1 MNPGVLGYV
10 FAAFFWGANLPLT
23 AVMFGAFEPF
33 FMSAIRATIAVGV
46 LWLIARSQRTPDEP
60 AHGLSFGRH
69 ALMSGSA
76 AAFFILYN
84 LGLKY
89 THPITAAAIIAGSPV
104 VAAAT
109 MRLATGARLERGFAV
124 AAALTLLGAGIAI
137 WGRARD
143 SGQGFILQGGEPLL
157 VLALACWTLY
167 SIYAQRFV
175 APGVSQLRRTLLGL
189 GGALPWMYGCWLLMW
204 ATGLTGDPLL
214 TVTPQAVLWLL
225 VTAVFS
231 TALSGVAWNIGVARA
246 GLQLGLLWQN
256 TVPAFG
262 VLLSIPFGI
271 LPTAEQLLGGAIVMA
286 GVLWMQWRR
295 SRPG

>member
-46 LWLIARSQRTPDEP
+46 LWLIARWQRSPGEP

>member
-46 LWLIARSQRTPDEP
+46 LWLIARWQRSPGEP

-271 LPTAEQLLGGAIVMA
+271 LPTVEQLLGGAIVMA

>member
-1 MNPGVLGYV
+1 VNPGVLGYV

-33 FMSAIRATIAVGV
+33 FMSAVRASIAVGV
-46 LWLIARSQRTPDEP
+46 LWLIARWQRAPGEP

-84 LGLKY
+84 LGLKF

-109 MRLATGARLERGFAV
+109 MRIATGARLERGFAT

-286 GVLWMQWRR
+286 GVMWMQWRR
-295 SRPG
+295 SRPA

>member
-1 MNPGVLGYV
+1 MNPGVLGYA

-23 AVMFGAFEPF
+23 AVLFSAFDPF
-33 FMSAIRATIAVGV
+33 FMSAIRASLAVAV
-46 LWLIARSQRTPDEP
+46 LWLIAYWQRQPGQP
-60 AHGLSFGRH
+60 AHGLDLGRH

-76 AAFFILYN
+76 AAFFVLYN

-89 THPITAAAIIAGSPV
+89 THPVTAAAIIAGSPV

-109 MRLATGARLERGFAV
+109 MWAATGARLERGFAG
-124 AAALTLLGAGIAI
+124 AAALTLIGAGIAI

-143 SGQGFILQGGEPLL
+143 SGQGFALQGGEPLL

-167 SIYAQRFV
+167 SIYAQRFFP
-175 APGVSQLRRTLLGL
+175 PGVTQLRRTLLGL
-189 GGALPWMYGCWLLMW
+189 AGALPWMYGCWLLMW
-204 ATGLTGDPLL
+204 LTGLTGPPLL
-214 TVTPQAVLWLL
+214 EVTSQSLLWLL

-262 VLLSIPFGI
+262 VLLAIPFGI

-286 GVLWMQWRR
+286 GVLYMQWRK

>member
-1 MNPGVLGYV
+1 VNPGVLGYV

-46 LWLIARSQRTPDEP
+46 LWLIARWQRSPGEP